1 MGLVD
6 LEFEAMLSGGHP
18 NSLGRT
24 IEVVDVVLAQPVL
37 LSPLVDC
44 YRSED
49 AVVRL
54 RTSNALKRIT
64 REQPELLVPFIDRL
78 VGDIA
83 EIDQDS
89 TRWTLATLYEL
100 LESRMTEPQMQ
111 KARAIMQANLDCCND
126 WIVLNRTMETL
137 AHWALADKRLKS
149 WLLPRLER
157 IATDKRKS
165 VAKKRL
171 KCKAC

>member
-1 MGLVD
+1 
-6 LEFEAMLSGGHP
+6 MLSGGHP

-24 IEVVDVVLAQPVL
+24 IEVVEKVLAQPAL
-37 LSPLVDC
+37 LSELVDC

-78 VGDIA
+78 VGEIA

-100 LESRMTEPQMQ
+100 LENRMSETQMQ
-111 KARAIMQANLDCCND
+111 KARSIMQANLDRCSD

-137 AHWALADKRLKS
+137 ARWALADKRLKS
-149 WLLPRLER
+149 WLLPRLEH
-157 IATDKRKS
+157 IATDNRKS
-165 VAKKRL
+165 VAKKAVKMQTL
-171 KCKAC
+171 LTKDTT